1 MKKMVIAVA
10 VSMIM
15 GSFAAAEAVVW
26 NNMEALQET
35 RVDAVSYTP
44 QTLPTTLLVYIYDV
58 A

>member
-26 NNMEALQET
+26 NNMEALKET
-35 RVDAVSYTP
+35 RTDGRSSY
-44 QTLPTTLLVYIYDV
+44 YG
-58 A
+58 